1 MMNILIIAIALS
13 VAGFLAFSKK
23 LNTSSAW
30 RATLTPLASIMGSGF
45 LVCAPL
51 IGGIAGPW
59 SLFFMIGLLLVAYAV
74 GACIRFNIRHFE
86 PIENAQHGTVQ
97 RVALASRMVLA
108 IAYFI
113 SVAYYLQLLA
123 VFVLSIFGIDN
134 SIAAKALS
142 STILIAISIVGITH
156 GLSSMERL
164 EKYAI
169 SLNLGM
175 ICALLFALLCHN
187 IQLFQNNTWQ
197 LPLSKSH
204 FDTTDIRVIL
214 GLLIVVQGF
223 ETSRYLGAEHSPQ
236 ERITTMR
243 RAQWISSAIYIIFI
257 SLMTVLFHPGLGSD
271 VTEVIQLTAP
281 VAAVLPILLTVA
293 AVGSQF
299 SASVADEAAAGGLLE
314 DVFKVPT
321 KRAYLLVMIV
331 SVSLTWITSVT
342 EVISIASRAFAVY
355 YLLQCTVAALLAN
368 REKNH
373 PRTLAFSLSA
383 LLCLIVALFGIPAE

>member
-1 MMNILIIAIALS
+1 MNFLIIAIALV
-13 VAGFLAFSKK
+13 VAGSLAFSKS
-23 LNTSSAW
+23 LNQSSAW

-59 SLFFMIGLLLVAYAV
+59 SIFFMIGLLIVAFCV
-74 GACIRFNIRHFE
+74 GEAIRYNIRYFE
-86 PIENAQHGTVQ
+86 PIENSEHGTPQ

-108 IAYFI
+108 VAYFI
-113 SVAYYLQLLA
+113 SVAYYLQLLS
-123 VFVLSIFGIDN
+123 VFVLNMAGVEN
-134 SIAAKALS
+134 EMAAKALS
-142 STILIAISIVGITH
+142 TGILITISMVGITH
-156 GLSSMERL
+156 GLASMEKL

-175 ICALLFALLCHN
+175 ICALLVALGIHN
-187 IQLFQNNTWQ
+187 IELFSSGTWHLPHGKEVFTNTD
-197 LPLSKSH
+197 
-204 FDTTDIRVIL
+204 FRVIL

-223 ETSRYLGAEHSPQ
+223 ETSRYLGAEHSAS
-236 ERITTMR
+236 ERIITMR
-243 RAQWISSAIYIIFI
+243 NAQLISSVIYIIFI

-271 VTEVIQLTAP
+271 VTEVIGLVAP
-281 VAAVLPILLTVA
+281 IAACLPILLTVA

-314 DVFKVPT
+314 DVFKVPA
-321 KRAYLLVMIV
+321 KRAYLIVLIV
-331 SVSLTWITSVT
+331 SVTLTWITSVT

-355 YLLQCTVAALLAN
+355 YLLQCLVAALLACKASQHK
-368 REKNH
+368 RMV
-373 PRTLAFSLSA
+373 FYGLSS

>member
-1 MMNILIIAIALS
+1 MNFLIVAIALC
-13 VAGFLAFSKK
+13 VAAILAFSRK
-23 LNTSSAW
+23 LNASSAW

-59 SLFFMIGLLLVAYAV
+59 SLLFMLGLLIVAFCV
-74 GACIRFNIRHFE
+74 GEAIRYNIQHFE
-86 PIENAQHGTVQ
+86 PIENAQHGTPQ

-123 VFVLSIFGIDN
+123 VFVLHLAGVEN
-134 SIAAKALS
+134 EIAAKALS
-142 STILIAISIVGITH
+142 STILITISLVGITH
-156 GLSSMERL
+156 GLASMEKL

-175 ICALLFALLCHN
+175 ICALLVALAIHN
-187 IQLFQNNTWQ
+187 AQVASSGTWA
-197 LPLSKSH
+197 LPHGKEH
-204 FDTTDIRVIL
+204 FSTTDLRVIL

-223 ETSRYLGAEHSPQ
+223 ETSRYLGAEHSAP
-236 ERITTMR
+236 ERIATMR
-243 RAQWISSAIYIIFI
+243 NAQLISSVIYIIFI

-271 VTEVIQLTAP
+271 VTEVIGLVAP
-281 VAAVLPILLTVA
+281 IAVCLPMLLTVA

-299 SASVADEAAAGGLLE
+299 SASVADEAAAGGLLQ
-314 DVFKVPT
+314 DVFKIPT
-321 KRAYLLVMIV
+321 KKAYLLVMLV
-331 SVSLTWITSVT
+331 SVALTWITSVT

-355 YLLQCTVAALLAN
+355 YLLQSIVAALLAC
-368 REKNH
+368 RSGHHK
-373 PRTLAFSLSA
+373 RSAFYGLSA
-383 LLCLIVALFGIPAE
+383 LLCLLVALFGIPAE

>member
-1 MMNILIIAIALS
+1 MDYLIIAIALT

-23 LNTSSAW
+23 LNGSSAW

-51 IGGIAGPW
+51 IGGIAGPT
-59 SLFFMIGLLLVAYAV
+59 SLFFMIGLLVVAYCV
-74 GACIRFNIRHFE
+74 GEAIRYNIQHFE
-86 PIENAQHGTVQ
+86 PVENAKHGTAQ

-108 IAYFI
+108 VAYFI

-123 VFVLSIFGIDN
+123 VFVLHIFGVD
-134 SIAAKALS
+134 SAIAAKAFS
-142 STILIAISIVGITH
+142 SSILVGISVVGITH
-156 GLSSMERL
+156 GLSSMEKL

-175 ICALLFALLCHN
+175 ICALLVALFCHN
-187 IQLFQNNTWQ
+187 VGLLQSGSWH
-197 LPLSKSH
+197 LPVAPEAFS
-204 FDTTDIRVIL
+204 TTDFRIIL

-223 ETSRYLGAEHSPQ
+223 ETSRYLGAEHSAC
-236 ERITTMR
+236 ERILTMR

-271 VTEVIQLTAP
+271 VTEVIKLTAP
-281 VAAVLPILLTVA
+281 VAVVLPILLTVA

-314 DVFKVPT
+314 DVFKIPT
-321 KRAYLLVMIV
+321 KKAYLLVMIV
-331 SVSLTWITSVT
+331 SVTLTWLTSVT

-355 YLLQCTVAALLAN
+355 YLLQCIVAALMAKKAN
-368 REKNH
+368 SSGKM
-373 PRTLAFSLSA
+373 LFFSCA
-383 LLCLIVALFGIPAE
+383 GLLCLAVALFGIPAE